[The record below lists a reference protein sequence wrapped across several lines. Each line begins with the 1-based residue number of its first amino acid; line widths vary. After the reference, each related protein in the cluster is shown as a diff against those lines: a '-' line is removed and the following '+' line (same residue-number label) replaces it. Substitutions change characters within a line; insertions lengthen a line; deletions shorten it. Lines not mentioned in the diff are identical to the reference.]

1 MNTNNFTISRILLNG
16 TKGEKILLYL
26 NNITD
31 MVQDGNETEII
42 KADGTFVFVPY
53 TLEEVL
59 GMVEEKL
66 KEQEE
71 YKEQLIKAEEE
82 KQRKYIEES
91 RKALMESADDK

>member
-31 MVQDGNETEII
+31 IVQDGKETEIA
-42 KADGTFVFVPY
+42 KADGNFVFVPY

-59 GMVEEKL
+59 SMIEEKL

-91 RKALMESADDK
+91 RKALTESADDK

>member
-26 NNITD
+26 NDITD
-31 MVQDGNETEII
+31 MVQDGNETEIT
-42 KADGTFVFVPY
+42 KADGNFVFVPY

-59 GMVEEKL
+59 GMIEEKL